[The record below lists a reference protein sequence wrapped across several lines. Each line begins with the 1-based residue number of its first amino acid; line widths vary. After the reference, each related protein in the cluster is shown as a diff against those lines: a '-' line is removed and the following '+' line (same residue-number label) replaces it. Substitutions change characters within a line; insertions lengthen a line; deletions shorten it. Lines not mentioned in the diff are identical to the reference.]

1 MEEGEQRKC
10 WNNEMSGFD
19 LVLLSLK
26 VEEEHRELRNSVA
39 SRSQKRKKMDCSLEL
54 FIKECST
61 ACTLILNQ

>member
-1 MEEGEQRKC
+1 
-10 WNNEMSGFD
+10 MSGFD

-26 VEEEHRELRNSVA
+26 VEEEHRELRNLVA